1 MGKIMTSEC
10 TNDTPEIIWGAKAIA
25 REIGRSPRQTFNMLE
40 QGLIPATR
48 VGRLWCSEKTVL
60 RRAIVDAMTVQTNPK
75 TGAR

>member
-1 MGKIMTSEC
+1 MGKFMTAEN
-10 TNDTPEIIWGAKAIA
+10 TNTTPELIWGAKEIA

-48 VGRLWCSEKTVL
+48 VGRRWCSERTVL
-60 RRAIVDAMTVQTNPK
+60 RRAIVDAMTAASNTK